1 MEFYIYLVLIVLF
14 LSLVKRANNKV
25 VYIGVAFALFFLA
38 AYRSLGVGTD
48 SEAYFP
54 VGDIAALAQKL
65 QQNIDAPYRQKEYP
79 MEKYDWDAIAGQT
92 AAVYEKCAKP
102 RPER

>member
-1 MEFYIYLVLIVLF
+1 MEFYIYLALIVLF

-48 SEAYFP
+48 SEAYYTIYYQYANNDAY
-54 VGDIAALAQKL
+54 VAA
-65 QQNIDAPYRQKEYP
+65 NEYY
-79 MEKYDWDAIAGQT
+79 KT
-92 AAVYEKCAKP
+92 AEFI
-102 RPER
+102 

>member
-1 MEFYIYLVLIVLF
+1 EGLQIALQEAMSYRLPVIV
-14 LSLVKRANNKV
+14 SDIPAN
-25 VYIGVAFALFFLA
+25 LE
-38 AYRSLGVGTD
+38 VGLEK
-48 SEAYFP
+48 EAYFP

-79 MEKYDWDAIAGQT
+79 MEKYDWDAIAEQT

>member
-38 AYRSLGVGTD
+38 AYPRLGGGTD
-48 SEAYFP
+48 SEAGF
-54 VGDIAALAQKL
+54 
-65 QQNIDAPYRQKEYP
+65 N
-79 MEKYDWDAIAGQT
+79 KY
-92 AAVYEKCAKP
+92 
-102 RPER
+102 